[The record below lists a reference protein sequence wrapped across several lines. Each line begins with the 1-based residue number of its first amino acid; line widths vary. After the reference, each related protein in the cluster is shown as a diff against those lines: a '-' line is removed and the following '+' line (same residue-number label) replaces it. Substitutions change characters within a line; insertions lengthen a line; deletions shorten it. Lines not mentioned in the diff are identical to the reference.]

1 MDPLSDLLR
10 VVRLDGA
17 YFFPVEASSPWCV
30 QSGPPRELRPRIMPA
45 AEHLISYHI
54 LLTGQCFGGLLGKQF
69 KLKRLWHAVSGSL
82 PENNTAKVTLGGR
95 QYQMLIIVMI
105 SQTAV

>member
-17 YFFPVEASSPWCV
+17 FFYPVEAADPWSIEAV
-30 QSGPPRELRPRIMPA
+30 AAQELTPRIMPA

-54 LLTGQCFGGLLGKQF
+54 RTEGRCFGGLVGKEQVE
-69 KLKRLWHAVSGSL
+69 LAPGDVI
-82 PENNTAKVTLGGR
+82 GR
-95 QYQMLIIVMI
+95 
-105 SQTAV
+105 